1 MKKILSRAFY
11 LLKYILLI
19 FAFAL
24 VLYGIIRTYQR
35 LEKSLL
41 ESIPVFIPFALL
53 LITYFVNLFFNK
65 PVIKD
70 NLFYNL
76 TSVLALSVI
85 IIIGLR
91 AMLDSNMLLYHKYQI
106 NYNPLYFSDNLSS
119 IKLMLY
125 CLIATNV
132 ILMVSTVF
140 DKDENKKLKS
150 NTKEK

>member
-19 FAFAL
+19 IAFAL

-53 LITYFVNLFFNK
+53 LITYFVNLFFSK

-150 NTKEK
+150 STKEK

>member
-19 FAFAL
+19 IAFAL

-70 NLFYNL
+70 
-76 TSVLALSVI
+76 I
-85 IIIGLR
+85 IIHFIFPII
-91 AMLDSNMLLYHKYQI
+91 Y
-106 NYNPLYFSDNLSS
+106 
-119 IKLMLY
+119 
-125 CLIATNV
+125 
-132 ILMVSTVF
+132 IL
-140 DKDENKKLKS
+140 
-150 NTKEK
+150 

>member
-1 MKKILSRAFY
+1 MKKILSRLFY
-11 LLKYILLI
+11 VLKYPLLI
-19 FAFAL
+19 IAFAL

-65 PVIKD
+65 PVVKD

-91 AMLDSNMLLYHKYQI
+91 AMLDTNMLLYHKYQV
-106 NYNPLYFSDNLSS
+106 NYNPLYLSDNLSS
-119 IKLMLY
+119 IKLILY
-125 CLIATNV
+125 CLMASNV

-140 DKDENKKLKS
+140 DKKEANK
-150 NTKEK
+150 